1 MALHFYNTLTRT
13 LEPFQPIEP
22 GTARVYACGPTV
34 YQLPHIGNYRAFIFN
49 DLLHRYLEWK
59 GYQVKFVMNLTDVDD
74 KTIAGAQQQ
83 STPLETF
90 TEPVIRDFFADLDH
104 LGIARADIYPRA
116 TRHIDQMISLIE
128 TLIERGHAYAID
140 GSVYFDISSFP
151 EYGKLSRIEPAE
163 MRKGE
168 RVAADEYEKGDV
180 RDFALWKAA
189 KEIDHQVGA
198 VWQTPWGEG
207 RPGWHI
213 ECSAMSMAELGETF
227 DIHTGGEDLIFPH
240 HEDEIAQ
247 SEAATG
253 RPFVNY
259 WLHVKHLLVHGE
271 KMSKSKGNVFS
282 LQDLQD
288 RGFSLAAIRYL
299 LLSAHYRHELNFTF
313 SGLEDAQ
320 AALRRA
326 VDFHDRLQRTATHE
340 DAPATEIRDLA
351 RNATQNFETALD
363 DDLNVPAGLAVLFT
377 FIRETN
383 AALDKQTRVPPAD
396 LQEARNALQGIDQV
410 LNVVALA
417 RAHAQTIEHDVAEW
431 VEAKLKERQEARA
444 RRDFQAADQIRGEL
458 ATAGIIIE
466 DTPEGPRWKKQ
477 P

>member
-1 MALHFYNTLTRT
+1 MALQLYNTLTRS
-13 LEPFQPIEP
+13 LDPFQPIEP
-22 GTARVYACGPTV
+22 GTARIYACGPTV
-34 YQLPHIGNYRAFIFN
+34 YQLPHIGNYRAFVFN

-59 GYQVKFVMNLTDVDD
+59 GYQVRFVMNLTDVDD
-74 KTIAGAQQQ
+74 KTILGAQQQ
-83 STPLETF
+83 KSELEAF
-90 TEPVIRDFFADLDH
+90 TEPVIRDFFADIER
-104 LGIARADIYPRA
+104 LGIARADVYPRA

-128 TLIERGHAYAID
+128 TLIERGHAYVID

-151 EYGKLSRIEPAE
+151 DYGKLSRIDPAE
-163 MRKGE
+163 MRQGE
-168 RVAADEYEKGDV
+168 RVAADEYEKGDL

-189 KEIDHQVGA
+189 KEIDRQVGA

-253 RPFVNY
+253 KPFANY

-271 KMSKSKGNVFS
+271 KMSKSRGNVFS
-282 LQDLQD
+282 LEELQD

-326 VDFHDRLQRTATHE
+326 VDFHDRLERTVTYE
-340 DAPATEIRDLA
+340 DAPVTRIGELA
-351 RNATQNFETALD
+351 RQAIRNFEAALD
-363 DDLNVPAGLAVLFT
+363 DDLNVPAGLAALFT

-383 AALDKQTRVPPAD
+383 AALDGEDRVPPAD
-396 LQEARNALQGIDQV
+396 LQEARNTLQSIDQV
-410 LNVVALA
+410 LNVIALA
-417 RAHAQTIEHDVAEW
+417 RTHARVIEDDLAEW
-431 VEAKLKERQEARA
+431 VRQKLEERQEARA
-444 RRDFQAADQIRGEL
+444 RRDFDAADRIRDEL
-458 ATAGIIIE
+458 VAKEIIIE
-466 DTPEGPRWKKQ
+466 DTPAGPRWKRK

>member
-1 MALHFYNTLTRT
+1 MALHFYNTLTRS
-13 LEPFQPIEP
+13 LQPFHPIEP

-34 YQLPHIGNYRAFIFN
+34 YQLPHVGNYRAFVFN

-59 GYQVKFVMNLTDVDD
+59 GYRVTFVMNLTDVDD
-74 KTIAGAQQQ
+74 KTIAGAKARNV
-83 STPLETF
+83 SLEEF
-90 TEPVIRDFFADLDH
+90 TQPVIDDFFAELDR
-104 LGIARADIYPRA
+104 LGIARADAYPRA
-116 TRHIDQMISLIE
+116 TRHIDQMVALIQK
-128 TLIERGHAYAID
+128 LVDRGHAYAVQ

-151 EYGKLSRIEPAE
+151 QYGKLSRIDPSE

-189 KEIDHQVGA
+189 KDIDHEVGA
-198 VWQTPWGEG
+198 VWDTPWGEG

-213 ECSAMSMAELGETF
+213 ECSAMSMAQLGPTF

-253 RPFVNY
+253 KPFVNY
-259 WLHVKHLLVHGE
+259 WLHVKHLLVNGE
-271 KMSKSKGNVFS
+271 KMSKSKGNVYT
-282 LQDLQD
+282 LDDLQEQ
-288 RGFSLAAIRYL
+288 GFSTAAVRYL

-313 SGLEDAQ
+313 NGLKDAQ

-326 VDFHDRLQRTATHE
+326 VDFHDRLLETKTE
-340 DAPATEIRDLA
+340 DDAPAAGIDALA
-351 RNATQNFETALD
+351 TTARQNFETALD
-363 DDLNVPAGLAVLFT
+363 DDLNVPAALAALFT

-383 AALDKQTRVPPAD
+383 AALDKAERPNTAEVRRAIETIESFD
-396 LQEARNALQGIDQV
+396 SV
-410 LNVVALA
+410 LNVMNLA
-417 RAHAQTIEHDVAEW
+417 RAHARSVEARLADW
-431 VEAKLKERQEARA
+431 VEAKLAQRQEARA
-444 RRDFQAADQIRGEL
+444 RRDFDTADRIRDEL
-458 ATAGIIIE
+458 TAAGIIIE
-466 DTPEGPRWKKQ
+466 DTPSGPRWKKT

>member
-1 MALHFYNTLTRT
+1 MALQLYNTLTRS
-13 LEPFQPIEP
+13 LDPFQPIEP
-22 GTARVYACGPTV
+22 GTARIYACGPTV
-34 YQLPHIGNYRAFIFN
+34 YQLPHIGNYRAFVFN

-59 GYQVKFVMNLTDVDD
+59 GYQVRFVMNLTDVDD
-74 KTIAGAQQQ
+74 KTILGAQQQ
-83 STPLETF
+83 KSELEAF
-90 TEPVIRDFFADLDH
+90 TEPVIRDFFADIER
-104 LGIARADIYPRA
+104 LGIARADVYPRA

-128 TLIERGHAYAID
+128 TLIERGHAYVID

-151 EYGKLSRIEPAE
+151 DYGKLSRIDPAE
-163 MRKGE
+163 MRQGE
-168 RVAADEYEKGDV
+168 RVAADEYEKGDL

-189 KEIDHQVGA
+189 KEIDRQVGA

-227 DIHTGGEDLIFPH
+227 DIHTGGGDLMFPH

-253 RPFVNY
+253 KPFANY

-271 KMSKSKGNVFS
+271 KMSKSRGNVFS
-282 LQDLQD
+282 LEELQD

-326 VDFHDRLQRTATHE
+326 VDFHDRLERTVTYE
-340 DAPATEIRDLA
+340 DAPVTRIGELA
-351 RNATQNFETALD
+351 RQAIRNFEAALD
-363 DDLNVPAGLAVLFT
+363 DDLNVPAGLAALFT

-383 AALDKQTRVPPAD
+383 AALDGEDRVPPAD
-396 LQEARNALQGIDQV
+396 LQEARNTLQSIDQV
-410 LNVVALA
+410 LNVIALA
-417 RAHAQTIEHDVAEW
+417 RTHARVIEHDLAEW
-431 VEAKLKERQEARA
+431 VRQKLEERQEARA
-444 RRDFQAADQIRGEL
+444 RRDFDAADRIRDEL
-458 ATAGIIIE
+458 AAKEIIIE
-466 DTPEGPRWKKQ
+466 DTPAGPRWKRK